1 VFLRL
6 ASIEPKQ
13 RLVETK
19 HLGGRHM
26 RGLLITIAIAAFV
39 GAVALVGLSVQ
50 WQDNALEEKLGPSE
64 AQQNRAQ
71 EYAVQKSTP
80 PQQLSE
86 AQIRRYQEKLDVEG
100 FPTGSEK
107 GTFTPQTEAA
117 LRAYQQKY
125 GLPITGALD
134 EATQRSLVA
143 GQTPTPG
150 RPTEG
155 ESIPGGTAPSGSP
168 R

>member
-1 VFLRL
+1 
-6 ASIEPKQ
+6 
-13 RLVETK
+13 
-19 HLGGRHM
+19 M
-26 RGLLITIAIAAFV
+26 RALLITLAVAVII
-39 GAVALVGLSVQ
+39 GAVALVGLSVR
-50 WQDNALEEKLGPSE
+50 WQANTPQGRLGPSE

-71 EYAVQKSTP
+71 EHAAQKSVQS
-80 PQQLSE
+80 QQLSE
-86 AQIRRYQEKLDVEG
+86 PQIRRYQEQLDAEG

-107 GTFTPQTEAA
+107 GTMTPQTEAA

-125 GLPITGALD
+125 GLPTTGELD
-134 EATQRSLVA
+134 DVTQRSLVA

-155 ESIPGGTAPSGSP
+155 ESVPGGTSPSRSP

>member
-1 VFLRL
+1 
-6 ASIEPKQ
+6 
-13 RLVETK
+13 
-19 HLGGRHM
+19 M
-26 RGLLITIAIAAFV
+26 RGLLIALAIAVVV

-50 WQDNALEEKLGPSE
+50 RRGDTRPDELGPSE
-64 AQQNRAQ
+64 AQQTRA
-71 EYAVQKSTP
+71 EEHAVQKSVP

-86 AQIRRYQEKLDVEG
+86 AQIRRYQEQLDVEG
-100 FPTGSEK
+100 FQTGSEK
-107 GTFTPQTEAA
+107 GTLTPQTEAA

-125 GLPITGALD
+125 GLPVTGELD
-134 EATQRSLVA
+134 DATQRSLVA

-155 ESIPGGTAPSGSP
+155 KSVPGGTAPRGSP

>member
-1 VFLRL
+1 
-6 ASIEPKQ
+6 
-13 RLVETK
+13 
-19 HLGGRHM
+19 M
-26 RGLLITIAIAAFV
+26 RGLLITLAIAAFV

-50 WQDNALEEKLGPSE
+50 WRDNTPQGNLGPSE
-64 AQQNRAQ
+64 AQQERAQ
-71 EYAVQKSTP
+71 EQAVQKSVP
-80 PQQLSE
+80 PQQLNE
-86 AQIRRYQEKLDVEG
+86 AQIRRYQEQLDVKG

-107 GTFTPQTEAA
+107 GALTLQTEAA

-125 GLPITGALD
+125 GLPITGELD

-143 GQTPTPG
+143 GQSPTPG

>member
-1 VFLRL
+1 
-6 ASIEPKQ
+6 
-13 RLVETK
+13 
-19 HLGGRHM
+19 M
-26 RGLLITIAIAAFV
+26 RGLLITLAIAAFV

-50 WQDNALEEKLGPSE
+50 WRNNTPQENLGPSE
-64 AQQNRAQ
+64 AQQERAQ
-71 EYAVQKSTP
+71 EQAVQKSVP
-80 PQQLSE
+80 PQQLNE
-86 AQIRRYQEKLDVEG
+86 AQIRRYQEQLDVKG

-107 GTFTPQTEAA
+107 GAFTLETEAA
-117 LRAYQQKY
+117 IRAYQQKY
-125 GLPITGALD
+125 GLPITGELD

-150 RPTEG
+150 KPTEG

>member
-1 VFLRL
+1 
-6 ASIEPKQ
+6 
-13 RLVETK
+13 
-19 HLGGRHM
+19 M
-26 RGLLITIAIAAFV
+26 RGLLITLAIVAFV

-50 WQDNALEEKLGPSE
+50 WRDNAPQENLGPSE

-80 PQQLSE
+80 PQQLNE
-86 AQIRRYQEKLDVEG
+86 TQIRRYQEQLDVKG

-107 GTFTPQTEAA
+107 GTITLQTEAA
-117 LRAYQQKY
+117 LRAYQEQY
-125 GLPITGALD
+125 GLPITGELD
-134 EATQRSLVA
+134 DATQRSLVA

>member
-1 VFLRL
+1 
-6 ASIEPKQ
+6 
-13 RLVETK
+13 
-19 HLGGRHM
+19 M
-26 RGLLITIAIAAFV
+26 RALLITFAIAVVV
-39 GAVALVGLSVQ
+39 GAVALVGFSVQ
-50 WQDNALEEKLGPSE
+50 WPDGTPQEHLGPSE
-64 AQQNRAQ
+64 AQQNQAQ
-71 EYAVQKSTP
+71 EYAVQHSTP
-80 PQQLSE
+80 PQQLNE
-86 AQIRRYQEKLDVEG
+86 AQIRRYQERLDVEG

-107 GTFTPQTEAA
+107 GALTPQTETA
-117 LRAYQQKY
+117 LRDYQKKY

-134 EATQRSLVA
+134 DRTQRSLAA

>member
-1 VFLRL
+1 VIPRL

-13 RLVETK
+13 RLVEIK
-19 HLGGRHM
+19 NLGGRHM
-26 RGLLITIAIAAFV
+26 RGLLITLAIAAFV

-50 WQDNALEEKLGPSE
+50 WRENVPQENLGPSE

-107 GTFTPQTEAA
+107 GTLTPQTEAA

-125 GLPITGALD
+125 GLPVTGALD
-134 EATQRSLVA
+134 DATQRSLVA
-143 GQTPTPG
+143 GQSPTPG

-155 ESIPGGTAPSGSP
+155 ESIPGGTAPGGGP